1 MNGNAFSSWKVDFL
15 LERCLHN
22 KQNNSNTRVQLD
34 ISLARCTHLQREARY
49 RFHQRKIFDTF
60 LTLFDWGAGFFRQFE
75 IYARTRLEI
84 TATFLNNHRMN
95 FQEIRE
101 KSWSGGNGSAL
112 RAVRGFLFVF
122 SFKIYIWLW
131 WLSSKKVENNST
143 WFWSGMWKKIW
154 CLCLITTSPIVSPWK
169 FDILKT
175 SIFAL
180 EALLLE
186 EILL

>member
-22 KQNNSNTRVQLD
+22 KQNNSNTPVQLD
-34 ISLARCTHLQREARY
+34 VSLVRCTHLQREAPY

-84 TATFLNNHRMN
+84 TATFLSNHRMN

-112 RAVRGFLFVF
+112 RAVMRYRVEHSRRNSISLRVLYSIYYLFLT
-122 SFKIYIWLW
+122 
-131 WLSSKKVENNST
+131 KVKCCETDFRIAVES
-143 WFWSGMWKKIW
+143 
-154 CLCLITTSPIVSPWK
+154 
-169 FDILKT
+169 
-175 SIFAL
+175 
-180 EALLLE
+180 
-186 EILL
+186 